1 MTPLFLRSAKDGLVL
16 AVQVQPRAAKN
27 EIAGPVGDRLKV
39 RLTAPPVEGKA
50 NKALVKFLAKQLGL
64 PASGLTIVAGHKS
77 RQKDLLISGL
87 DAAQVV
93 ELLSAS
99 K

>member
-1 MTPLFLRSAKDGLVL
+1 MTAPFLRPGTDGLVL

-50 NKALVKFLAKQLGL
+50 NKALVKFLAKRLGL
-64 PASGLTIVAGHKS
+64 AASRLTIVAGRKS
-77 RQKDLLISGL
+77 RQKDLLIAGL
-87 DAAQVV
+87 EEAQVL
-93 ELLSAS
+93 ERLSAS
-99 K
+99 